1 MPQVARKGKD
11 VAGGLIVSGRTS
23 VIVNNTPIACEGD
36 TIAPHSP
43 GTKHNGAVIVGHTKK
58 VVAENQNVA
67 REGDPASCGHLITPG
82 ASNVFAGT

>member
-36 TIAPHSP
+36 TIAPHAP
-43 GTKHNGAVIVGHTKK
+43 GTKHNGAVIVGHT
-58 VVAENQNVA
+58 QNVA